1 MVSMI
6 VFPFA
11 VSLLVLVSGATAVVL
26 TVTVVSDATVVG
38 DVVAELTSMPTAP
51 GRVENIEQKTKN
63 ENK

>member
-11 VSLLVLVSGATAVVL
+11 VSLLVLISGATAVVL

-38 DVVAELTSMPTAP
+38 DVVAELPSMPS